1 MSRPR
6 RVGVPRAGRTRDE
19 LRRVG
24 VLVTGAYGLIGHA
37 VVERL
42 RAKGR
47 RVVATDRLE
56 SPPADAAFEA
66 EPLVVVGVSRLT
78 AALKTHRIDT
88 IVHAA
93 GLSGPMLA
101 REQPRQMFHVNA
113 GGTLDLY
120 EAARRAGV
128 RRVILLSSAAAYG
141 RNTDALVNERAPL
154 LGSDPYA
161 ASKVGA
167 EAVARAYAASQGVTS
182 LILRPCWVYGARRR
196 TDCILRRMV
205 DDAVAGRPTDL
216 PYGQGF
222 PRQFI
227 HVSDVAKA
235 VEAAVAVECSYFE
248 VVNLSDGSW
257 LTLDEVGG
265 QVRSRFPGAHITLGP
280 REPPDDEALGRLDLS
295 RAEALLGW
303 RPSVPLAEG
312 LSDYIYSRAQ
322 ADSNAVGRS
331 PPIVSQGVV

>member
-1 MSRPR
+1 MSGPR
-6 RVGVPRAGRTRDE
+6 RVGITRGNRINDE
-19 LRRVG
+19 LHRDG

-42 RAKGR
+42 RTKGR

-56 SPPADAAFEA
+56 FPPADAAFEA
-66 EPLVVVGVSRLT
+66 EPMPVAGVGRLT
-78 AALKTHRIDT
+78 AALKRHRVDT

-101 REQPRQMFHVNA
+101 RERLRQMFCVNA

-141 RNTDALVNERAPL
+141 RNTDALVNESAPL
-154 LGSDPYA
+154 LGSDPYS

-167 EAVARAYAASQGVTS
+167 EAVARAYSARQGATS

-205 DDAVAGRPTDL
+205 EDAVAGRATDL

-227 HVSDVAKA
+227 HVSDVAAA
-235 VEAAVAVECSYFE
+235 VQAAVAVECSSLE
-248 VVNLSDGSW
+248 VINLSDGSW
-257 LTLDEVGG
+257 PTLDEVGA
-265 QVRSRFPGAHITLGP
+265 QVRSQFPGARITLGRGSP
-280 REPPDDEALGRLDLS
+280 RTTR
-295 RAEALLGW
+295 
-303 RPSVPLAEG
+303 
-312 LSDYIYSRAQ
+312 
-322 ADSNAVGRS
+322 RS
-331 PPIVSQGVV
+331 GGSTCRGPRRSSAGDHPCRSQKV